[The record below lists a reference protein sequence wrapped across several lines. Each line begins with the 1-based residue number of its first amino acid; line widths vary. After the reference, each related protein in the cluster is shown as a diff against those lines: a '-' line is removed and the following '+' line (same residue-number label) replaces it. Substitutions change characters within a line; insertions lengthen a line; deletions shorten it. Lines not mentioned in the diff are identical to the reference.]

1 MESIAVTK
9 PNITVARQDVLSPF
23 GLLTELFLQEIAGRS
38 SRSPG
43 FYRPVSLAFLEESER
58 EALPSPPEIHVD
70 FNIDLFL
77 NRLRK
82 ETQEREKNEKK
93 PQTPRERI
101 IERVIVRE
109 RELRTAYAETR
120 RVVIE
125 TGGKRYTATAPV
137 KASEPIPAQAR
148 SGVGADRETLHI
160 KEVGDPGSADLS
172 RRAASPSKLLSAAGT
187 AKPVRARIA
196 AESKLAD
203 RTLPIASRMMGA
215 PAAGGWTPK
224 QRELHPGYPVRS
236 ETKQTGDV
244 SVGSILLPDVLRR
257 RREEAIAQSE
267 NRRTVVDVPEDY
279 GAFEDA
285 LAWGTEGTE
294 QISETERVLR
304 EVHRAVDETL
314 RRNALREEQAFG
326 KPDRREEREKTATR
340 KESAESQSGGS
351 NFHTRAR
358 AHAYEAQKTESA
370 SAQGSKMPVSASE
383 TARKEKP
390 TAAAGNAEIRSEAPD
405 RKTAAASEPAFRQ
418 PAVRTETA
426 ARETIAPI
434 AAVPTGTES
443 EMFAELTYREE
454 PEQPEDASAKQK
466 DLKQPV
472 PQTAVGVE
480 TTKPA
485 QPETTTN
492 AAIPSVTAQTDIP
505 AELTYREDSEKP
517 KVRTAA
523 QTDRKE
529 PAPQTAVGEE
539 TAKAAQAETATRE
552 AIPSVDPETDIP
564 AELTYKEDSEK
575 PKVRTAAQT
584 DRKEPVQ
591 KVISNIK
598 EPASQSAVG
607 TETAKAAQAETAK
620 REAIPSVDPETDIP
634 AELTYREE
642 PEQQKYQTA
651 EQRDAKTI
659 APQSAVGTETAK
671 AAQAETAKREAIPS
685 VDPET
690 DIPAELT
697 YREEPEQQEYQT
709 AEQRDAKTIA
719 PQSVIGTET
728 ANEVQPSVETAAD
741 TAIPSADSE
750 TDIPAELAY
759 RQEAKQEEYQTAEQ
773 RDENTTKPQS
783 VIGAET
789 ANEVQPSVETAAST
803 AIPSADSEAD
813 IPAELTYRA
822 DSGENV
828 RHGTEGTTVPGSEPT
843 EQTAYVRTQAAAQPE
858 AATREAI
865 PSVDPETDIPAE
877 LAYRQEAKQEEY
889 QTAEQRDAK
898 TIAPQSAVGTEPAEA
913 AQAETTT
920 REAIPSVDPETDIP
934 AELTYRQEPEQQALQ
949 TSEQRDAKTIAPQSV
964 IGTKPAEAA
973 EDAYAETAIPAA
985 VPSIDP
991 ETGIPAE
998 LTYRE
1003 EPERNAEHS
1012 ALRQTVR
1019 TTQSKPS
1026 AQQSGETMRAEKA
1039 ARQTVR
1045 DIRLTSE
1052 QRRRQPDAARSGRQT
1067 AEQAAQDAQKPQ
1079 DADRIA
1085 LPVEDAVNTPKQ
1097 PELFFATPTVG
1108 GQPPEDPTAAASEKV
1123 SQSDKASA
1131 LPTWAKELLEKS
1143 GVSSAEQQSAAFNWN
1158 SGSSRSKQVNWTAPT
1173 AMPQQSD
1180 PNGRTELSFKEPRE
1194 AGQGPA
1200 RQQIDDAEIQ
1210 RTADKVYKI
1219 IEERLRRELR
1229 RSGR

>member
-137 KASEPIPAQAR
+137 KASEPIPAQAK

-160 KEVGDPGSADLS
+160 KEIGDPGSADLS

-244 SVGSILLPDVLRR
+244 SVGSILLPDVLCR

-267 NRRTVVDVPEDY
+267 NRRTVVNVPEDY

-326 KPDRREEREKTATR
+326 KPDRREEREKTTTR

-358 AHAYEAQKTESA
+358 AHAYEAQKTGPA
-370 SAQGSKMPVSASE
+370 PAQEDKTPVSASE
-383 TARKEKP
+383 TAGKAEP
-390 TAAAGNAEIRSEAPD
+390 TAAAENTEIRSEVPD

-443 EMFAELTYREE
+443 ELTYREE

-472 PQTAVGVE
+472 PQTAVG
-480 TTKPA
+480 
-485 QPETTTN
+485 
-492 AAIPSVTAQTDIP
+492 
-505 AELTYREDSEKP
+505 
-517 KVRTAA
+517 
-523 QTDRKE
+523 
-529 PAPQTAVGEE
+529 EE

-552 AIPSVDPETDIP
+552 AIPSADVKTGEI
-564 AELTYKEDSEK
+564 AELTFREEPEK
-575 PKVRTAAQT
+575 QMPETAAPLDTKQHAPQT
-584 DRKEPVQ
+584 
-591 KVISNIK
+591 
-598 EPASQSAVG
+598 AVG
-607 TETAKAAQAETAK
+607 TETAKAAQAETA
-620 REAIPSVDPETDIP
+620 IH
-634 AELTYREE
+634 
-642 PEQQKYQTA
+642 
-651 EQRDAKTI
+651 
-659 APQSAVGTETAK
+659 
-671 AAQAETAKREAIPS
+671 EAIPS

-719 PQSVIGTET
+719 PQSVIGAET
-728 ANEVQPSVETAAD
+728 ANEVQPSVETAAG

-759 RQEAKQEEYQTAEQ
+759 RQEAKQQEYQTAEQ
-773 RDENTTKPQS
+773 RDENTTEPQS
-783 VIGAET
+783 VIGTDT
-789 ANEVQPSVETAAST
+789 AKAMQPSGETAADT
-803 AIPSADSEAD
+803 AIPSADSETD

-822 DSGENV
+822 DSRENV
-828 RHGTEGTTVPGSEPT
+828 RHGTEGTIVPGSESA
-843 EQTAYVRTQAAAQPE
+843 ERTADVRTQAAAQPE

-865 PSVDPETDIPAE
+865 PSINSETDIPAELAYRQEAKQEAYRTAEQRDAKTIAPQSAVGTKPAKAAQAETTTREAIPSINPETDIPAE

-889 QTAEQRDAK
+889 RTAEQQDAK

-913 AQAETTT
+913 AEDAYAEI
-920 REAIPSVDPETDIP
+920 AIPAAVPSIDPETDIP
-934 AELTYRQEPEQQALQ
+934 AELTYRQEPEQQGLRTA
-949 TSEQRDAKTIAPQSV
+949 EQRDAKTIAPQSV
-964 IGTKPAEAA
+964 IGTEPAEAT

-991 ETGIPAE
+991 ETDISAE

-1026 AQQSGETMRAEKA
+1026 AQQIGETMRAEKA

-1052 QRRRQPDAARSGRQT
+1052 QGRRQPDAARSGRQT